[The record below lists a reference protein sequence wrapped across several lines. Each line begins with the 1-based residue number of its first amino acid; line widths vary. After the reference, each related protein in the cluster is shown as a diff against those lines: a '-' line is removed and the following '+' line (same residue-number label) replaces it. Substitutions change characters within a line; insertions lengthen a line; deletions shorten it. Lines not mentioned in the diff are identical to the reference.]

1 MQVFG
6 NSNSLPISLVI
17 SLSKTLSGLH
27 WDRVPNDNDD
37 EVAARGIL
45 YLIIFQQLGQLL
57 RWSWGYRV
65 LLAPREYYLRDEEER
80 VNVKIDHGHETYSDH
95 PHSDDATAVG
105 SSTGHQTPPRLSVD
119 SSDSFLSSAHTAVHH
134 QSPLQ
139 QPTNSEDHS
148 PLLALPNQSYGTFM
162 VRRNKT
168 GGLFRFPEIE
178 PRQGPLGPQGLKGW
192 MRTRKECA
200 RDCLSRGQKRFSAQ
214 MGKAFSFLPRPIQRA
229 ARWGGGFSQR
239 FLRSMWEFMNPPLWA
254 MLIAVVV
261 ASIPSLQATFF
272 ERGTFINNSVTQA
285 IESNAGVAV
294 PLILVVLGANLERS
308 TLPKE
313 TFYDHEDPKEEKKL
327 VIASLFARMLVPT
340 LIMGPL
346 LALTA
351 KFVPVSILDDP
362 IFIIVCFLLIGAPS
376 ALQLA
381 QICQINNV
389 YMGAMSNLLFQ
400 SYVIWWV
407 SLIPCHYWTPLTVP
421 PQDPAFDSRSRR
433 RRPESRR
440 VGDHVN
446 LTYPLFSIYL
456 IFGHFSTFF
465 RAIYYFALGG
475 YFERFERFGLSHL
488 ALRLIQQGVSRWF
501 GKWLGS
507 DWTAANREKPR
518 VTIYFLYYI

>member
-1 MQVFG
+1 MMQVFG

-27 WDRVPNDNDD
+27 WDRIPNDNDD

-45 YLIIFQQLGQLL
+45 YLMIFQQLGQLL

-65 LLAPREYYLRDEEER
+65 LLAPREYYFRDEEER
-80 VNVKIDHGHETYSDH
+80 VNAKIDHGHEAYSDH

-105 SSTGHQTPPRLSVD
+105 SSAGHETPPRLSID
-119 SSDSFLSSAHTAVHH
+119 SSDSFLSSSHTPVHH
-134 QSPLQ
+134 QSLVQ
-139 QPTNSEDHS
+139 QPQLQSSSEDHS
-148 PLLALPNQSYGTFM
+148 PLLAPPDQSYGTFM
-162 VRRNKT
+162 VRRNTT
-168 GGLFRFPEIE
+168 GNLFRFPELE
-178 PRQGPLGPQGLKGW
+178 PRHEPLEPHGLKGW

-200 RDCLSRGQKRFSAQ
+200 RDCLSRGKKHFSAQ
-214 MGKAFSFLPRPIQRA
+214 MGKVFSFLPRPIQRA
-229 ARWGGGFSQR
+229 VRWGGGFFQR
-239 FLRSMWEFMNPPLWA
+239 FIRGMWEFMNPPLWA
-254 MLIAVVV
+254 MLIAVFV
-261 ASIPSLQATFF
+261 ASIPSLQDMFF
-272 ERGTFINNSVTQA
+272 ERGTFINNSITQA

-313 TFYDHEDPKEEKKL
+313 AFHDYEDPNEEKKL
-327 VIASLFARMLVPT
+327 VIASLLARMLVPT

-362 IFIIVCFLLIGAPS
+362 IFIIVCFLLAGAPS

-407 SLIPCHYWTPLTVP
+407 PLIPSRHYWTLLTVP
-421 PQDPAFDSRSRR
+421 QDLAFDSHSRR
-433 RRPESRR
+433 LRPESRR

-446 LTYPLFSIYL
+446 LI
-456 IFGHFSTFF
+456 
-465 RAIYYFALGG
+465 
-475 YFERFERFGLSHL
+475 
-488 ALRLIQQGVSRWF
+488 
-501 GKWLGS
+501 
-507 DWTAANREKPR
+507 
-518 VTIYFLYYI
+518 